1 MRWEAYAVAEYPV
14 EFPKVKNAV
23 IKWAYQQ
30 PTSRGWC
37 QLPPKIGYRFD
48 SGNKHN
54 MRSLMEHIE
63 QAMREMTKL
72 AEATLDDPLDQ
83 QVMKSRVRWTA
94 AVDIGLVARVFAVQ
108 KTTEGKTVGQQS
120 DDLLEEC
127 AKFLAHRV
135 REVMQMRC
143 QGAISA
149 VAEIHAKKNPNCT
162 SVEGQP
168 TSAESV
174 RVHSGPRLSRK
185 STGGR

>member
-1 MRWEAYAVAEYPV
+1 MHPSSGL
-14 EFPKVKNAV
+14 
-23 IKWAYQQ
+23 IGSQ
-30 PTSRGWC
+30 PREDGASC
-37 QLPPKIGYRFD
+37 PPNIGDRFD

-63 QAMREMTKL
+63 QAMREMIKL

-83 QVMKSRVRWTA
+83 QAMQSRVRWTA

-108 KTTEGKTVGQQS
+108 KTTEGKTVGEQG
-120 DDLLEEC
+120 DDLLDEC

-149 VAEIHAKKNPNCT
+149 VAEIDTKIPNCT

-168 TSAESV
+168 TSAPSV
-174 RVHSGPRLSRK
+174 QVHSGP
-185 STGGR
+185 